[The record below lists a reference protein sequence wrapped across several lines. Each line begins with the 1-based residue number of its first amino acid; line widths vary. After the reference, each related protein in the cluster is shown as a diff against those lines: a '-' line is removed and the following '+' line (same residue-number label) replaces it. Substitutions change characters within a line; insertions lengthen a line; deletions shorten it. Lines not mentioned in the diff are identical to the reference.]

1 MEPRSPCAAG
11 MRGAATSSRRARRP
25 ARPPVSRRERRSM
38 RASYYHGSQTFKTGP
53 AAMPIAQVG
62 EALLRV
68 RRVGICGTDLHIYQG
83 HLDHRVPKGGIIGHE
98 TFAEVAEAPAGSG
111 FAPGD
116 RVVVEPLRVCG
127 QCRACRMGADY
138 ICYQLKVLGVDV
150 PGGMQEFWAVPT
162 GRLIKVPDSLSDDHA
177 ALMEPLAI
185 ATHDLTRAQVKPG
198 DAVVVLGGG
207 PIGCLIALVARHR
220 GARVLV
226 IEVNPFRIDLLKGLG
241 LSVFCPDQ
249 AAAGR
254 DVVRAVEEWTG
265 GDGADV
271 AFEVT
276 GNAAAVRLMTELVRV
291 WGAISVVAI
300 HAEPMLV
307 NLYPMFAREL
317 TMHGSRLYS
326 RADWEEAIRLASAGA
341 VPVGPLVSR
350 RIPLKDLQKGME
362 EALAGGPVMK
372 VLIDLAG

>member
-1 MEPRSPCAAG
+1 
-11 MRGAATSSRRARRP
+11 
-25 ARPPVSRRERRSM
+25 M
-38 RASYYHGSQTFKTGP
+38 RASYYHGNQTFKTAP
-53 AAMPIAQVG
+53 ATMPTAKAG

-98 TFAEVAEAPAGSG
+98 TFAEVAETPAGSG
-111 FAPGD
+111 FAAGD

-150 PGGMQEFWAVPT
+150 PGGMQEYWTVPT
-162 GRLIKVPDSLSDDHA
+162 ARLIKVPDTLSDDHA

-185 ATHDLTRAQVKPG
+185 ATHDVTRAQVKAG
-198 DAVVVLGGG
+198 DAVVVFGGG

-226 IEVNPFRIDLLKGLG
+226 LEINPFRIDLLKGFG
-241 LSVFCPDQ
+241 LEVFRPDPG
-249 AAAGR
+249 AAGR
-254 DVVRAVEEWTG
+254 DVVRTVEDWTG

-276 GNAAAVRLMTELVRV
+276 GNAAAVRLITEVVRV

-317 TMHGSRLYS
+317 TMHGSRLYARS
-326 RADWEEAIRLASAGA
+326 DWEEAIRLASTGA

-350 RIPLKDLQKGME
+350 RIPLEDLQKGME

-372 VLIDLAG
+372 VLVDLG